1 MNGQAM
7 QMPFAGGPGL
17 PLGSYDPALLAK
29 ALTVNYGTDVATL
42 TGGAALRV
50 QSLDR
55 MLYDTIWADPHIKA
69 FKLLKTT
76 PTESTVDEWV
86 TRAAYG
92 SPWGA
97 VAGEADNPPSTVA
110 ELQRMVGFVKYYRTY
125 REVSHPATITR
136 NIVAA
141 IAEEEQAASLYLA
154 GCIERDIFF
163 GDSSVIPEQFDG
175 LLPLILANGNERAI
189 IDRQGQPLNERE
201 IILTLAAEIGAK
213 AGVPT
218 HMFVDPYSQSDL
230 DRTMMDSERFVLP
243 QRSADNQYSVDFGI
257 GAIRTSFGTLN
268 IVNDIF
274 LAPERGWFTDT
285 EPLDRAPTSSRG
297 GDSNNPAPAAPTKVE
312 AAADG
317 TKGLMPAGDYYY
329 KVSSV
334 NKNGESA
341 AKAAEA
347 VVQPSAGE
355 KVTLT
360 ITSDDSSITGFRI
373 YRSAVDAA
381 NDADCRFLCQCARGT
396 SGTDTFVDD
405 GSWVPGTTCAFV
417 WDTHPGD
424 PAVDFRQ
431 LLPMMKL
438 ELAIVK
444 PAIPWLQMLYGYL
457 RVTRPL
463 RLGLVKNILPTPIA
477 EAGWNPLGV

>member
-1 MNGQAM
+1 MHGQVM
-7 QMPFAGGPGL
+7 QMPFGGASGM

-55 MLYDTIWADPHIKA
+55 LLYDTVWSDPHIKA
-69 FKLLKTT
+69 FKLLKAT

-86 TRAAYG
+86 ERAAYG
-92 SPWGA
+92 APWGA

-110 ELQRMVGFVKYYRTY
+110 TLARRVGYVKYYRTY
-125 REVSHPATITR
+125 REVSHPATVIR

-141 IAEEEQAASLYLA
+141 IAEEEQAGALYLA
-154 GCIERDIFF
+154 ACIERDIFF
-163 GDSSVIPEQFDG
+163 GDANIIPEQFDG
-175 LLPLILANGNERAI
+175 LLPLIIDQGNPRAI

-201 IILTLAAEIGAK
+201 LILTLAAEMGAK

-218 HMFVDPYSQSDL
+218 HFFVDPYSQSDL

-243 QRSADNQYSVDFGI
+243 QRSADNQYAVDFGI
-257 GAIRTSFGTLN
+257 GAVRTSFGTLT

-274 LAPERGWFTDT
+274 LAPERGWFTET

-297 GDSNNPAPAAPTKVE
+297 GDANNPAPAAPTVVTP
-312 AAADG
+312 AAAG
-317 TKGLMPAGDYYY
+317 TGGLMPAGDYFYR
-329 KVSSV
+329 VSSI

-341 AKAAEA
+341 STASAL
-347 VVQPSAGE
+347 VQPTAGQ

-360 ITSDDSSITGFRI
+360 IESTDANITGFRI
-373 YRSAVDAA
+373 YRSAVGAGDAT
-381 NDADCRFLCQCARGT
+381 DCRFLYHCPRTGA
-396 SGTDTFVDD
+396 SVDFVDD
-405 GSWVPGTTCAFV
+405 GSWVPGTTCAFA

-438 ELAIVK
+438 DLAVVK

-463 RLGLVKNILPTPIA
+463 RLGLIKNILPSQVA
-477 EAGWNPLGV
+477 AAGWNPLGV